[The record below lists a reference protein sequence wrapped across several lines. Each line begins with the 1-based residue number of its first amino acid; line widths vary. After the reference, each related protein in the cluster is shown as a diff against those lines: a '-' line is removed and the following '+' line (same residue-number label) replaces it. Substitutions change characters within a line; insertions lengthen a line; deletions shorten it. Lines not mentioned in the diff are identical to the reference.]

1 MDVAA
6 SSWSSFCCAVPT
18 LVYALSPALLRDS
31 SYRLGRHL
39 ATQSSRTHGRCKHVL
54 AVESRGHDCHR
65 GIPWMET
72 ERDRLRRSV
81 CGSHRDQIT
90 GLVSHAVLQNLL
102 DALAPT
108 STGPI
113 RVSHKG
119 ANESVSAPSFSKQTP
134 RRRARITGQVRNC
147 RLVSRMGSSAL
158 RRSSSS
164 AAGG

>member
-1 MDVAA
+1 
-6 SSWSSFCCAVPT
+6 
-18 LVYALSPALLRDS
+18 
-31 SYRLGRHL
+31 
-39 ATQSSRTHGRCKHVL
+39 
-54 AVESRGHDCHR
+54 
-65 GIPWMET
+65 MET

-119 ANESVSAPSFSKQTP
+119 ANESVSAPSC
-134 RRRARITGQVRNC
+134 AE
-147 RLVSRMGSSAL
+147 LVSPDRCATAGWYLAWAL
-158 RRSSSS
+158 RHCEGRPHQPQ
-164 AAGG
+164 AADTACELVEPCRVS